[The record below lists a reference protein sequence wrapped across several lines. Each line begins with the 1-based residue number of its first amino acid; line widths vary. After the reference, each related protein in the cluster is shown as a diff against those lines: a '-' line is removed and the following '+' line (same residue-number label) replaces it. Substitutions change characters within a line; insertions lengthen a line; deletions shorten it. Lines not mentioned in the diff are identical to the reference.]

1 MSNEANQE
9 IFAVTRD
16 ARVSPQKARQVV
28 SQIQGLSVDVARAK
42 LSAVPRK
49 SAGVI
54 LKTLNSAVANAQ
66 HNNEAEVEKLFVQ
79 KAVVGQARL
88 MKRFIPKARGSAG
101 AIRRRSCHIK
111 IVLSS

>member
-1 MSNEANQE
+1 MSETTDPGICA
-9 IFAVTRD
+9 ITRD
-16 ARVSPQKARQVV
+16 ARLSPEKARQVA
-28 SQIQGLSVDVARAK
+28 SQIRGLNVETAKAK
-42 LSAVPRK
+42 LLAVPRK

-66 HNNEAEVEKLFVQ
+66 HNHESEPGQLVVREAI
-79 KAVVGQARL
+79 VGQARSL
-88 MKRFIPKARGSAG
+88 KRFIPKARGSAG